1 MVANCKKYDASL
13 FCRERISQ
21 DEIADVWIDIITKQI
36 QCKKGK
42 DIRFIFT
49 VSPIRHLKD
58 GLHENQ
64 LSKST
69 LLLAIDKICKAFPQN
84 CTYFPSYEI
93 VIDELRDYRFYADD
107 MMHPSQLAIDY
118 IWDRFN
124 LAYMDKETSD
134 YISKFEKLNKTLSH
148 RPSNPND
155 QEYITLINETNK
167 KIQELRH
174 AIQH

>member
-1 MVANCKKYDASL
+1 
-13 FCRERISQ
+13 
-21 DEIADVWIDIITKQI
+21 
-36 QCKKGK
+36 
-42 DIRFIFT
+42 
-49 VSPIRHLKD
+49 
-58 GLHENQ
+58 
-64 LSKST
+64 
-69 LLLAIDKICKAFPQN
+69 
-84 CTYFPSYEI
+84 
-93 VIDELRDYRFYADD
+93 